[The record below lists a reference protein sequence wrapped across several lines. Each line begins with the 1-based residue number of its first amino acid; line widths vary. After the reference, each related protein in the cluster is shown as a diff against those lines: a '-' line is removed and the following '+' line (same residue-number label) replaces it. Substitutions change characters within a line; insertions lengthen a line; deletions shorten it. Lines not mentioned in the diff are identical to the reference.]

1 MRHLESLAIA
11 AVTALTLTYSAGIVA
26 KQITPVHQVSA
37 QRALAWVLICSPN
50 AAAAVNLT
58 TTTLGDRLAGLW
70 VNDVQLSYSK
80 TVQRS
85 ICYSF
90 AIFDV
95 ATGNV
100 DVLKACVK
108 P

>member
-11 AVTALTLTYSAGIVA
+11 AVTALMLTYSTGVVA

-37 QRALAWVLICSPN
+37 QRALAWVLVCSPN
-50 AAAAVNLT
+50 AATAVNLT
-58 TTTLGDRLAGLW
+58 TATLGDRLVELR
-70 VNDVQLSYSK
+70 VNDVLLSHSK

-90 AIFDV
+90 AIFDA
-95 ATGNV
+95 ATGSV